1 MAAIEGWKGSGSQP
15 SGGVVQG
22 TEDQLE
28 TLALSCLPPFR
39 ASPLSLLSFHR
50 LLRFGI
56 GIPFFLFS
64 FFPFFFLPRV
74 APAMG
79 GNQAAPSPTNREPEP
94 QVTPLECAG
103 RGRSP
108 SSSTSSSGRSSS
120 LAPSSPPPPPS
131 VSLPPPFQPAVSP
144 RRSHAEPLSTELPP
158 PPPPH
163 LPSSDHVLLL
173 CAPSLAPL
181 LR

>member
-39 ASPLSLLSFHR
+39 ASPLSLLSFYR

-56 GIPFFLFS
+56 GIPFFLFP

-120 LAPSSPPPPPS
+120 LAPSSPLLPAPLSSIKRLASSTFPAGGLFS
-131 VSLPPPFQPAVSP
+131 SLPRRAPFDRA
-144 RRSHAEPLSTELPP
+144 
-158 PPPPH
+158 
-163 LPSSDHVLLL
+163 SSSSSSSLL
-173 CAPSLAPL
+173 
-181 LR
+181 

>member
-56 GIPFFLFS
+56 GIPFFLFP

-120 LAPSSPPPPPS
+120 LAPSSCPLPLHHQASRFLHLSSRPS
-131 VSLPPPFQPAVSP
+131 LLVAPTPSPF
-144 RRSHAEPLSTELPP
+144 R
-158 PPPPH
+158 
-163 LPSSDHVLLL
+163 PSFLLL
-173 CAPSLAPL
+173 LLIFPPL
-181 LR
+181 TTFSCSVHRV